1 MKINKV
7 SRFSLENEELGIPD
21 EEDLVLWTEA
31 EVAVSAAAAELLKRE
46 DRRVSRLPK
55 EDAPP
60 VAVTPP
66 EALAPLKLLVA
77 DPELE
82 LLVAQES

>member
-1 MKINKV
+1 M
-7 SRFSLENEELGIPD
+7 
-21 EEDLVLWTEA
+21 LWTEA
-31 EVAVSAAAAELLKRE
+31 EVAVSAAAELLKRE

-66 EALAPLKLLVA
+66 EALAPPTKLLGE
-77 DPELE
+77 DPEPL
-82 LLVAQES
+82 LLVPQES